1 MKTKRNYQPMPAVW
15 HDERREREAREKVVS
30 LLSAVKQS
38 IAKIREN
45 GVTIANEKELKALTP
60 ESVKKQIEEVKQ
72 RRLGERFLPSSIRNQ
87 EAAAFARLE
96 AVMTREAEDLQET
109 LKSIPFPIVVGEKAD
124 QTYFDGNAV
133 EAYIE
138 QAANV
143 EIPQIVRDYY
153 DELVKVCEAWSDFA
167 DWCAENGIKP
177 PTHRVLRMLAPC
189 ASGIIDDTATLTITP
204 EKMYNFAG
212 FISSIPK

>member
-1 MKTKRNYQPMPAVW
+1 MKTKRTYQPMPSVW
-15 HDERREREAREKVVS
+15 HDERREREAREKVVR
-30 LLSAVKQS
+30 LLSAVQHS

-45 GVTIANEKELKALTP
+45 GVTIADEKELKALTP
-60 ESVKKQIEEVKQ
+60 EAVKKQIGEVKQ

-109 LKSIPFPIVVGEKAD
+109 LKSIPFPIVVAEKAD
-124 QTYFDGNAV
+124 ETYFESNAV
-133 EAYIE
+133 EEYVE

-143 EIPQIVRDYY
+143 QVPQIVREYY
-153 DELVKVCEAWSDFA
+153 DELTKVCEAWSNFA
-167 DWCAENGIKP
+167 DWCAANGIKP
-177 PTHRVLRMLAPC
+177 PTHRVLQMLAPC
-189 ASGIIDDTATLTITP
+189 PSGLIDDTATLTISP

-212 FISSIPK
+212 WISPLPK

>member
-1 MKTKRNYQPMPAVW
+1 MKTKRNYQPMPSIW
-15 HDERREREAREKVVS
+15 HDERREREARGKVVS

-45 GVTIANEKELKALTP
+45 GVTIADEKELKALTP
-60 ESVKKQIEEVKQ
+60 EAVKKQIGEVKQ
-72 RRLGERFLPSSIRNQ
+72 RRLGERFLPPSIRNQ

-124 QTYFDGNAV
+124 ETYFDSDAV
-133 EAYIE
+133 EEYIE

-143 EIPQIVRDYY
+143 QVPQIVREYY
-153 DELVKVCEAWSDFA
+153 DELIKICDAWSDFG
-167 DWCAENGIKP
+167 DWCAANGIKAP
-177 PTHRVLRMLAPC
+177 SHRVLQMLAPC
-189 ASGIIDDTATLTITP
+189 PHGIIDDTATLTITP

-212 FISSIPK
+212 WILPKS

>member
-1 MKTKRNYQPMPAVW
+1 MKPKRTYQPMPAVW
-15 HDERREREAREKVVS
+15 HDERREREAREKVVD
-30 LLSAVKQS
+30 LLFAVKQS

-60 ESVKKQIEEVKQ
+60 EAVKKQIAEVKQ

-96 AVMTREAEDLQET
+96 AVMTREAEELQET

-124 QTYFDGNAV
+124 QTYFDGNEV
-133 EAYIE
+133 EKYIE

-143 EIPQIVRDYY
+143 QVPQIVREYY
-153 DELVKVCEAWSDFA
+153 DELIKICEAWADFA
-167 DWCAENGIKP
+167 EWCAANGIKA
-177 PTHRVLRMLAPC
+177 PTHRVLQMLAPC
-189 ASGIIDDTATLTITP
+189 PSGLIDDTATLTITP

-212 FISSIPK
+212 FIIPKS

>member
-1 MKTKRNYQPMPAVW
+1 MKKRNHQPMPAVW
-15 HDERREREAREKVVS
+15 HDERREKEAREKVVN
-30 LLSAVKQS
+30 LLYAVQQN

-60 ESVKKQIEEVKQ
+60 ESVKKQIAEVKQ

-109 LKSIPFPIVVGEKAD
+109 LKSIPFPIVVAEKAD
-124 QTYFDGNAV
+124 ETYFDSDAV
-133 EAYIE
+133 EEYIE

-153 DELVKVCEAWSDFA
+153 DELTKVCDAWADFA
-167 DWCAENGIKP
+167 EWCAANGIKA
-177 PTHRVLRMLAPC
+177 PTHRVLQMLAPC
-189 ASGIIDDTATLTITP
+189 PSGLADDTATLTITP

-212 FISSIPK
+212 WILPISK

>member
-1 MKTKRNYQPMPAVW
+1 MKPKRNYQPMPAVW
-15 HDERREREAREKVVS
+15 HDERREREAREKVVN
-30 LLSAVKQS
+30 LLYAVQQN

-45 GVTIANEKELKALTP
+45 GVTIENEKELKALTP
-60 ESVKKQIEEVKQ
+60 ESVKKQIGEVKQ

-109 LKSIPFPIVVGEKAD
+109 LKSIPFPIVVAEKAD

-138 QAANV
+138 KAANV

-153 DELVKVCEAWSDFA
+153 DELVKVCDAWSNFA
-167 DWCAENGIKP
+167 EWCAANGIKA
-177 PTHRVLRMLAPC
+177 PTHRLLQMLAPC
-189 ASGIIDDTATLTITP
+189 PSGLIDDTATLTINP
-204 EKMYNFAG
+204 EKMYRFAG
-212 FISSIPK
+212 WISPIPK